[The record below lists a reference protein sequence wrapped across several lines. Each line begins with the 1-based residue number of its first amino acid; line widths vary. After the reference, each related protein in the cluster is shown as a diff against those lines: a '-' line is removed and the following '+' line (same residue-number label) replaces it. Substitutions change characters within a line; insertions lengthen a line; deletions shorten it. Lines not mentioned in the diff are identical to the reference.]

1 MSAVVPTKRVSTS
14 VMSFLEARHHQL
26 RAKARAALVDA
37 DPPAKEDL
45 PHASLAQ
52 RLVQLDMCRHL
63 VPASFGGAS
72 EALDVRALCVL
83 REEIAYR
90 SAALDSI
97 FAVQGLGSHPVLL
110 AGTPAQKAEL
120 LPKVA
125 RGSALFAF
133 ALSESHAGSDV
144 AALSCAAARDGD
156 SYVLR
161 GGKRFISNAGIAT
174 HYTVFARTAP
184 GSKGISAFV
193 VPADAPGLK
202 VTPLSLMADH
212 PIGELSFD
220 VCRVPASA
228 RLGDEGAGMRLA
240 LGTLD
245 VFRCTVGAAAVG
257 MAQRALDEAT
267 AYAKSRMQFG
277 APLADLQGVQF
288 LLAESATEL
297 DAARLLVHR
306 AAATKDAGAERVTY
320 EAATA
325 KLFATEA
332 AQRIIDRSLQIHGGN
347 GVVKGFAVE
356 RLYRDIRSLRIY
368 EGASEVQKVV
378 IARHLLG
385 R

>member
-1 MSAVVPTKRVSTS
+1 
-14 VMSFLEARHHQL
+14 
-26 RAKARAALVDA
+26 LVGA
-37 DPPAKEDL
+37 DPPAAEDV

-52 RLVQLDMCRHL
+52 RLVSLDVYRHL
-63 VPASFGGAS
+63 VPAAFGGTS
-72 EALDVRALCVL
+72 DPLDVRALCVL

-97 FAVQGLGSHPVLL
+97 FAVQGLGSYSISL
-110 AGTPAQKAEL
+110 AGTPAQKAEW

-125 RGSALFAF
+125 NGTALFAF
-133 ALSESHAGSDV
+133 ALSENNAGSDV
-144 AALSCAAARDGD
+144 AALATAAARDGD
-156 SYVLR
+156 HYVLS
-161 GGKRFISNAGIAT
+161 GSKRFISNAGIAT
-174 HYTVFARTAP
+174 HYTVFARTGA

-193 VPADAPGLK
+193 VPADARGLR
-202 VTPLSLMADH
+202 VTPMSLMADH

-220 VCRVPASA
+220 GCSIPASA

-257 MAQRALDEAT
+257 MARRALDEALH
-267 AYAKSRMQFG
+267 YAKRRMQFG

-297 DAARLLVHR
+297 DAARLLVQR
-306 AAATKDAGAERVTY
+306 AAAAKDAGAERVTY

-385 R
+385 L

>member
-1 MSAVVPTKRVSTS
+1 V
-14 VMSFLEARHHQL
+14 
-26 RAKARAALVDA
+26 
-37 DPPAKEDL
+37 
-45 PHASLAQ
+45 
-52 RLVQLDMCRHL
+52 
-63 VPASFGGAS
+63 
-72 EALDVRALCVL
+72 LDVRALCVL

-97 FAVQGLGSHPVLL
+97 FAVQGLGSHPVHL
-110 AGTPAQKAEL
+110 AGTAAQKAEL

-125 RGSALFAF
+125 KGSALFAF

-184 GSKGISAFV
+184 GPKGISAFV
-193 VPADAPGLK
+193 VPADAPGFK
-202 VTPLSLMADH
+202 VTPMSVMADH